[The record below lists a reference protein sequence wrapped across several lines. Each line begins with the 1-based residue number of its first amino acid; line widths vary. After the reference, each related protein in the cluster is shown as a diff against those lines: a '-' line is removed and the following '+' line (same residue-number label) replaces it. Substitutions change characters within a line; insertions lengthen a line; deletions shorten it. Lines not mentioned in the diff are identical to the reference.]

1 MDAPLPSELLPRL
14 DGLPGPARA
23 LTPARSAAMVTSIV
37 DAALA
42 DPHVPARAE
51 APTRM
56 GWRRAL
62 RFAAAI
68 LFCFSGAVAPAL
80 VRHVKHTV
88 APRTPVEPP
97 RRPEPRRE
105 RKRDLAPP
113 AVEPPRPGAPAPHPM
128 PPARIVSVP
137 RPNVAPA
144 EEEFDVEKAPP
155 EDLLA
160 LANERRRIR
169 DWSGADRLY
178 SATSRR
184 FPHSDAAVVAWVA
197 SAALHLEQLRDA
209 AGALRDYRQALAT
222 RPTGPLAEE
231 ARWGIAEAE
240 RALGNSAAEALAL
253 RDFLANH
260 PGSALAPAARRRQ
273 AERAP

>member
-1 MDAPLPSELLPRL
+1 MDEPLPSELLPRL

-23 LTPARSAAMVTSIV
+23 LTPARSAAMVKSII
-37 DAALA
+37 DAAIA
-42 DPHVPARAE
+42 DPHVLARAE
-51 APTRM
+51 APARM

-80 VRHVKHTV
+80 VRHVRHTV
-88 APRTPVEPP
+88 APRTSVEPP
-97 RRPEPRRE
+97 RQPGPRRE
-105 RKRDLAPP
+105 GKQDLAPP
-113 AVEPPRPGAPAPHPM
+113 AVEPPRTVAPAPHPM
-128 PPARIVSVP
+128 PPAPVVRVP

-144 EEEFDVEKAPP
+144 EEELDVEKAPP

-160 LANERRRIR
+160 LANERRRVR
-169 DWSGADRLY
+169 DWGGADRLY
-178 SATSRR
+178 RATSRR
-184 FPHSDAAVVAWVA
+184 FPHSDAAVVAGVA
-197 SAALHLEQLRDA
+197 SATLHLEQLRDA
-209 AGALRDYRQALAT
+209 AGALRDYRLALAT

-240 RALGNSAAEALAL
+240 RALGDSAAEALAL

-260 PGSALAPAARRRQ
+260 PGSALAPVARHRQ
-273 AERAP
+273 AELAP